1 MKLLVHLLP
10 YHSTDRYSAAA
21 RAAGSRGG
29 TAMAGLTLSR
39 SGVLQ
44 FMGLGET
51 PCEILLTIADGEEAA
66 AVAASVSAEAERAGE
81 AVTSLS
87 MNVLAFANAENHLI
101 CKNGERE
108 MDEKLRIIATIV
120 NKGCADDVMAVA
132 RAAGAKGGTVLQ
144 ARGTASADDA
154 KFFGVSLVPEK
165 ELLLIVAD
173 VASAPAIFDAIR
185 ECDILKQKG
194 GGIVFSTAA
203 N

>member
-1 MKLLVHLLP
+1 MKLLVNVLP

-51 PCEILLTIADGEEAA
+51 PCELLLTVADGAEAA
-66 AVAASVSAEAERAGE
+66 AIASAVAAEAQRAGD
-81 AVTSLS
+81 AVSSFS
-87 MNVLAFANAENHLI
+87 MDVLAFANAGSQWT
-101 CKNGERE
+101 CKNGETE

-173 VASAPAIFDAIR
+173 AASAPAIFDAIR
-185 ECDILKQKG
+185 ECDILRQKG

-203 N
+203 T